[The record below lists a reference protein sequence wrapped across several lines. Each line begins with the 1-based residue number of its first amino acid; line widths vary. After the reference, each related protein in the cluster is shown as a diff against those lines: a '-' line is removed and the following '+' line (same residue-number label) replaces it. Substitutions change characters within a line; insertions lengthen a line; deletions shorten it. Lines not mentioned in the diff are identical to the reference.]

1 VKVSVALAAPVVCG
15 LKVTENE
22 VLWPAGM
29 VTGSESPPTL
39 NKELLE
45 LTAETVTL
53 APLAVRLP
61 DADPSVPT
69 TTLPILKVVGLT
81 LSCPTA
87 ATPVPESETVK
98 VGFDPFDVRV
108 TLPLALPAAVGVNVT
123 LKLALCPAVS
133 VTGAVIPLRLN
144 PVPLIPTCE
153 IVTLVPPV
161 FVTVSDN
168 V

>member
-1 VKVSVALAAPVVCG
+1 VKVSVALAAPAICG

-29 VTGSESPPTL
+29 VTGSESLPTL
-39 NKELLE
+39 NTELLE
-45 LTAETVTL
+45 VIAETVTL
-53 APLAVRLP
+53 APPAVRLP
-61 DADPSVPT
+61 DADPLVPT
-69 TTLPILKVVGLT
+69 TTLPRLKVIGLT
-81 LSCPTA
+81 LSCPA
-87 ATPVPESETVK
+87 ATPVPDNGIVSVA
-98 VGFDPFDVRV
+98 FDAFEVRV
-108 TLPLALPAAVGVNVT
+108 IVPLALPAAGGVNVT

-144 PVPLIPTCE
+144 PTPLIPTRE

-161 FVTVSDN
+161 LVTVSDN